1 MNNDFWLRKK
11 VLVTGAAGF
20 IGSHTAFE
28 LVNRGAEVGAT
39 VRSTPVDGVV
49 LSIPVDTNME
59 ERIREFQPQIVIHLA
74 TKFLSDHVEK
84 DIPSLVD
91 SNITFGSR
99 VLNVATEVKAQVLTT
114 SSAWQHFEGREYSP
128 VSLYAATKQALIT
141 VAEYYKLSG
150 LDFRELVLFDSYGT
164 HDSRGKLVSRL
175 LEAAGSGRSIDM
187 GPGNQLIDLLYV
199 SDTVSAILSLAEV
212 EIADQTTFVARS
224 GHPIS
229 IKELVAKIESVT
241 GRQINAHWG
250 RRESRAKEMMDDWKF
265 GTTVPGWEP
274 RVSLEAGL
282 PNCWRE
288 FDQDA

>member
-1 MNNDFWLRKK
+1 MHNEFWHGKK

-20 IGSHTAFE
+20 IGSHTVFE
-28 LVNRGAEVGAT
+28 LANRGAVVGAT
-39 VRSTPVDGVV
+39 IRSTPAKGVA

-59 ERIREFQPQIVIHLA
+59 GRIREFQPQIIVHLA

-91 SNITFGSR
+91 SNITLGTR
-99 VLNVATEVKAQVLTT
+99 VLNTATDMGVRVLTT

-150 LDFRELVLFDSYGT
+150 LDFRELVLFDSYGA
-164 HDSRGKLVSRL
+164 HDLRGKLVSRL
-175 LEAAGSGRSIDM
+175 VEAAWSGQSIDM

-199 SDTVSAILSLAEV
+199 SDTVSAILTLAELETV
-212 EIADQTTFVARS
+212 EQSTFVARS
-224 GHPIS
+224 DDPIS
-229 IKELVAKIESVT
+229 IKELVAKIELVT
-241 GRQINAHWG
+241 GRQINANWG
-250 RRESRAKEMMDDWKF
+250 RRESRPREMVDNWQF
-265 GTTVPGWEP
+265 GNSVPSWGP

-282 PNCWRE
+282 THCWRE
-288 FDQDA
+288 LAQDA